1 MLGSA
6 NPLDYELT
14 FPWSDSAISYL
25 EFCNKF
31 VYEFRTMET
40 PTPAYVTTPPTW
52 VTLMNYDPI
61 TVVNGANLKIKT
73 SN

>member
-6 NPLDYELT
+6 NPLDYEVT
-14 FPWSDSAISYL
+14 FPWNESSISYL

-31 VYEFRTMET
+31 VYEFLNYYYSSST
-40 PTPAYVTTPPTW
+40 YVTTQPAW
-52 VTLMNYDPI
+52 VTLMNYNPI
-61 TVVNGANLKIKT
+61 TDVLGVNLKIKT